1 MPWHNVWL
9 HLEPPRLP
17 DLLCKHWFTSS
28 VWNFCCWGADVPP
41 GETYL
46 EGRSKEKRLFSQ
58 ARISCEKN
66 EFNHTLLKERLKYLD
81 FRFLQPLI
89 ALLFETTTTSTT
101 EETLK
106 CGKHEIPE
114 ILLVVLSLDRKQSL
128 ILFKVIGVARK
139 SGAEPR
145 VNNGV
150 SQRRRKNKKRFL
162 SLGARCHS
170 RGVKEKRRTVHTELI
185 IIIIIV
191 IITITITVTETF
203 IVIIIIVIVVVSS
216 SSSWSSSSFFTH
228 LTLNPAQQAPQSE
241 MHHSSL

>member
-1 MPWHNVWL
+1 M
-9 HLEPPRLP
+9 EF
-17 DLLCKHWFTSS
+17 LLLRRRRPSL
-28 VWNFCCWGADVPP
+28 VV
-41 GETYL
+41 
-46 EGRSKEKRLFSQ
+46 RSEEKRLFSQ
-58 ARISCEKN
+58 ASISCEKN
-66 EFNHTLLKERLKYLD
+66 EFNHTLLKERLKSLD

-150 SQRRRKNKKRFL
+150 SQRRRKNKKRCL
-162 SLGARCHS
+162 SLRARCHS
-170 RGVKEKRRTVHTELI
+170 RSVREKAD
-185 IIIIIV
+185 
-191 IITITITVTETF
+191 
-203 IVIIIIVIVVVSS
+203 S
-216 SSSWSSSSFFTH
+216 
-228 LTLNPAQQAPQSE
+228 PY
-241 MHHSSL
+241 

>member
-1 MPWHNVWL
+1 M
-9 HLEPPRLP
+9 EF
-17 DLLCKHWFTSS
+17 LLLRRRRPSL
-28 VWNFCCWGADVPP
+28 VV
-41 GETYL
+41 
-46 EGRSKEKRLFSQ
+46 RSEEKRLFSQ

-66 EFNHTLLKERLKYLD
+66 EFNHTLLKERLKSLD

-162 SLGARCHS
+162 SLRARCHS

-191 IITITITVTETF
+191 TITITVTETF
-203 IVIIIIVIVVVSS
+203 IVIIIIVIVVIVVVVVSS

>member
-1 MPWHNVWL
+1 M
-9 HLEPPRLP
+9 
-17 DLLCKHWFTSS
+17 
-28 VWNFCCWGADVPP
+28 
-41 GETYL
+41 
-46 EGRSKEKRLFSQ
+46 
-58 ARISCEKN
+58 
-66 EFNHTLLKERLKYLD
+66 
-81 FRFLQPLI
+81 QPLI

-162 SLGARCHS
+162 SLRARCHS

-191 IITITITVTETF
+191 TITITETF
-203 IVIIIIVIVVVSS
+203 IVTIIIVIVFIVVVVVSS